1 MGQACSTLYNKPMS
15 SARKI
20 IHCDCDCF
28 YASIEMR
35 DNPELRGKPVAVG
48 GSPERRGV
56 VATCNYEARKFG
68 IHSAMA
74 SSTARARCSQLII
87 IKPDMEKYRVASGK
101 IHEIFR
107 EFTEIIEPLSL
118 DEAYLDV
125 THCEEFQGSATLIA
139 EAIREKVREAVGITI
154 SAGIAPN
161 KFLAKIASDWNKPD
175 GQFVVKPEN
184 VESFVSALPVKK
196 LHGVGKVTAAKM
208 KRLGIDTCGDIR
220 QLSNEQLEKYFG
232 SFGERLKQLSQGID
246 ERPVQTER
254 VRKSVSVENTY
265 AKDLPDLD
273 ACLAQLSELEQQLN
287 KRMQNIKGAYRVQKQ
302 FIKIKFHDFVQ
313 TTVEML
319 SDTRDSENYREL
331 CKDGFERG
339 NKPVRL
345 LGLGVRVLPLEDDNG
360 ADGKQTPKSEQLT
373 FALD

>member
-1 MGQACSTLYNKPMS
+1 
-15 SARKI
+15 
-20 IHCDCDCF
+20 
-28 YASIEMR
+28 MR
-35 DNPELRGKPVAVG
+35 DNPELRGKPIAVG

-56 VATCNYEARKFG
+56 VATCNYEARRFG

-74 SSTARARCSQLII
+74 SSTARTRCPQLII

-107 EFTEIIEPLSL
+107 EFTAIIEPLSL

-125 THCEEFQGSATLIA
+125 TRCEQFQGSATLIA
-139 EAIREKVREAVGITI
+139 EAIRKKVRSAVGITI

-161 KFLAKIASDWNKPD
+161 KFLAKIASNWNKPD

-184 VESFVSALPVKK
+184 IESFVSTLPVKA

-208 KRLGIDTCGDIR
+208 KRLGVETCGDLR
-220 QLSNEQLEKYFG
+220 RLSNEQLEEYFG
-232 SFGERLKQLSQGID
+232 SFGEWLKQLSQGVD

-254 VRKSVSVENTY
+254 IRKSVSVENTY
-265 AKDLPDLD
+265 ARDLPDLA

-287 KRMQNIKGAYRVQKQ
+287 KRMQNIKGTYRVQKQ
-302 FIKIKFHDFVQ
+302 FIKIKFHDFIQ

-345 LGLGVRVLPLEDDNG
+345 LGLGVRVLPLEDDSG
-360 ADGKQTPKSEQLT
+360 EEDVSKSEQLA